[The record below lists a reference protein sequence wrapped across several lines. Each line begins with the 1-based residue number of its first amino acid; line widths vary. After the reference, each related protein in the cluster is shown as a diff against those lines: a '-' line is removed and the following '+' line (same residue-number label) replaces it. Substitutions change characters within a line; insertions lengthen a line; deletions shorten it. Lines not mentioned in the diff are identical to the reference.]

1 MGGAVMCTWTDCAGE
16 AEPDFT
22 EWYNRQHLAER
33 VGVPGFLSGARY
45 VAERGGPKYLAYY
58 EWESVGVGPT
68 PAYMERQDNPTRWTR
83 RIMKSFQNT
92 IRTVFERKLRLG
104 LGRGAA
110 AASLRFGPEPG
121 REVKLERR
129 LEQILPRLLRHQGMV
144 GVTLLQ
150 ADPAGS
156 QMNSNES
163 RMRAKPDE
171 LANWV
176 IHAEAMD
183 MASLK
188 RAWAAEVE
196 QADLTKHGAAK
207 RMQLGYYR
215 LLFTLAKDG
224 ADEIRAAPDAAP
236 PRRASS
242 PAKASRKP
250 APRSAARAR
259 G

>member
-1 MGGAVMCTWTDCAGE
+1 MSGAVMCTWTDCATE

-33 VGVPGFLSGARY
+33 VAIPGFLSGARY
-45 VAERGGPKYLAYY
+45 VAERGSPKYLAYY
-58 EWESVGVGPT
+58 EWESAGVGPT

-83 RIMKSFQNT
+83 RIMKGFQNT
-92 IRTVFERKLRLG
+92 IRTVFQRRLRLG

-110 AASLRFGPEPG
+110 AATLRLAPEAG
-121 REVKLERR
+121 QEAKLERR
-129 LEQILPRLLRHQGMV
+129 LERILPRLHRHPGMV

-150 ADPAGS
+150 VDAEGS
-156 QMNSNES
+156 RMDSNES
-163 RMRAKPDE
+163 RMRATADA
-171 LANWV
+171 LAAWV
-176 IHAEAMD
+176 VHAEAMD

-188 RAWAAEVE
+188 RAWAAEVT
-196 QADLTKHGAAK
+196 QADLVKHGASR
-207 RMQLGYYR
+207 RMQLGFYR
-215 LLFTLAKDG
+215 LLFALAKDG
-224 ADEIRAAPDAAP
+224 ADDVRPAPDAAP

>member
-1 MGGAVMCTWTDCAGE
+1 MCTWTDCADGAE
-16 AEPDFT
+16 ADFT

-45 VAERGGPKYLAYY
+45 VAERGAPKYLAYY
-58 EWESVGVGPT
+58 EWESTAVGPS

-83 RIMKSFQNT
+83 RIMSSFQNT
-92 IRTVFERKLRLG
+92 IRTVFRRRLRLG

-110 AASLRFGPEPG
+110 AASLRFAPEPG
-121 REVKLERR
+121 QEARLERR
-129 LEQILPRLLRHQGMV
+129 LERILPRLQRHPGMV

-150 ADPAGS
+150 VDADGS
-156 QMNSNES
+156 RMNSNES
-163 RMRAKPDE
+163 RMRAAPDA
-171 LANWV
+171 LAAWA

-188 RAWAAEVE
+188 RAWTAEVA
-196 QADLTKHGAAK
+196 QADLAKHGAAR

-215 LLFTLAKDG
+215 LLFALSKDG
-224 ADEIRAAPDAAP
+224 ADEIRPAPDAAP